1 MRLRNVPGARE
12 YLAGS
17 RWVIQDPDSH
27 KGSWRSAFGAE
38 RADCPLH
45 IEIGTGKGKFITA
58 MAERHPEICYVGIDR
73 YSSVLY
79 RAVQKQDEKQLPNL
93 LFVCYDAEL
102 ILNLFGEG
110 EVSRIYLNFSDPWP
124 KKSHAHR
131 RLPSKEYLRRY
142 AVILEPEGTVEF
154 KTDNRELFDFAV
166 DEVPQGGF
174 RIDALTYDLHA
185 DTVMNA
191 GNIMTEYEERFSGK
205 GNRICKYIL
214 SKSAADR
221 PFIPECAAD
230 RPSVPAGGGL

>member
-12 YLAGS
+12 YLAES
-17 RWVIQDPDSH
+17 RWVVKEPDRL
-27 KGSWRSAFGAE
+27 KGSWRAAFGE
-38 RADCPLH
+38 DRLNCPLH

-58 MAERHPEICYVGIDR
+58 MAESHPEINYVGIDR

-79 RAVQKQDEKQLPNL
+79 RAVRKQDEKALPNL

-110 EVSRIYLNFSDPWP
+110 EVNRIYLNFSDPWP

-142 AVILEPEGTVEF
+142 AVILVPEGTVEF

-174 RIDALTYDLHA
+174 AIDAMTYDLHA
-185 DTVMNA
+185 DEVMGA
-191 GNIMTEYEERFSGK
+191 GNIMTEYEERFSGR
-205 GNRICKYIL
+205 GNKICKYIL
-214 SKSAADR
+214 SKAVSN
-221 PFIPECAAD
+221 
-230 RPSVPAGGGL
+230 